1 MTTFYLVRHALTEHT
16 GARLSGRMEGIH
28 LSDDGRKQADLV
40 AESLA
45 HVPFRAIYSSPIERA
60 METARPVAAKHGLP
74 VQVAPDMTEVEF
86 GKWTN
91 RSFKT
96 LRRTKLWEKVQ
107 RFPSSVR
114 FPDGETLYEVQARA
128 VAQIERLAS
137 MHAKQAVCV
146 VSHADVIKLV
156 AAQYVGTHLDLFQRL
171 LIAPASV
178 SVIGL
183 GDHEPR
189 ILALNNGLPAP
200 QKET

>member
-1 MTTFYLVRHALTEHT
+1 MATFYLVRHGLTDHT

-28 LSDDGRKQADLV
+28 LSDEGRRQADLV

-45 HVPFRAIYSSPIERA
+45 AVPLKAVYASPIERT

-74 VQVAPDMTEVEF
+74 VQVASALTEVEF

-107 RFPSSVR
+107 RSPSSAR
-114 FPDGETLYEVQARA
+114 FPDGESLYEVQARA
-128 VAQIERLAS
+128 VGEIERLS
-137 MHAKQAVCV
+137 SIHAKQAVCV
-146 VSHADVIKLV
+146 VSHAEVIKLI
-156 AAQYVGTHLDLFQRL
+156 AAHYVGTHLDLFQRL
-171 LIAPASV
+171 HIAPASV
-178 SVIGL
+178 SVIAL

-189 ILALNNGLPAP
+189 ILALNNSPLVSP
-200 QKET
+200 KES

>member
-28 LSDDGRKQADLV
+28 LSDEGREQADLV
-40 AESLA
+40 AEGLA
-45 HVPFRAIYSSPIERA
+45 HQPFKAIYSSPIERA
-60 METARPVAAKHGLP
+60 METARPVAARHGLP
-74 VQVAPDMTEVEF
+74 VQVAPEVTEVEF

-107 RFPSSVR
+107 RSPSSAR

-128 VAQIERLAS
+128 VGEIERLS
-137 MHAKQAVCV
+137 SVHAKQSVCV
-146 VSHADVIKLV
+146 VSHADVIKLI
-156 AAQYVGTHLDLFQRL
+156 AAHYVGAHLDLFQRL
-171 LIAPASV
+171 HIAPASV
-178 SVIGL
+178 SVIAL

-189 ILALNNGLPAP
+189 ILALNNSPLAP
-200 QKET
+200 PKES